1 MIRLYLYVNEFLKVI
16 MWLVISLIFFM
27 IELNRKEI
35 FFIYFSISSL
45 LSSVLS
51 LFVNDIGNQIV
62 FFIISSI
69 IFIIF
74 VKTIL
79 DKMIEINIRFKHS
92 PKFNEDKL
100 CLILREEKKDESL
113 YKVISKSGIYTAKF
127 INCGR
132 NALKFKVCNII
143 HDDGELI
150 IIR

>member
-1 MIRLYLYVNEFLKVI
+1 MHLYVSEFFKVI
-16 MWLVISLIFFM
+16 VWIVISLIFFLV
-27 IELNRKEI
+27 ELNRKEI
-35 FFIYFSISSL
+35 FFVYFSISSL
-45 LSSVLS
+45 LSSVLA

-62 FFIISSI
+62 FFIIMSI

-74 VKTIL
+74 FKTIL
-79 DKMIEINIRFKHS
+79 DKMIEINVRFKRSHE
-92 PKFNEDKL
+92 FNEDKL

-127 INCGR
+127 ISCGR
-132 NALKFKVCNII
+132 TAVKFRIYNII